1 MTLQATFA
9 ATLVDEWVRAGVR
22 DAVVSP
28 GSRSSVLA
36 TALVGDGRIA
46 THVRV
51 DERSSGFFAIGIALV
66 SARPVI
72 VVTTSGTAAA
82 ELHAAVIEADL
93 AGVPIVV
100 CTADRPFE
108 LQDVGAPQ
116 TVDQRH
122 LYGRAVRFYADFDVP
137 SEEAKPS
144 WRSLA
149 VRLVLEA
156 EHSVNGPGPVHAN
169 LPFREPLG
177 GEPDELP
184 TGRPGGRPFH
194 EVVGASPLAER
205 AVGHLVEL
213 ANSTKQGVI
222 VAGRCGA
229 GCESTL
235 AFSRASGWPILADS
249 LSFPRET
256 NEGLVAAWET
266 IVKSPLA
273 TTALRPDV
281 VLRVGAPPASRPL
294 ATWLAKGA
302 AAGTQHVLV
311 DPYGKFADP
320 GRTSA
325 TVLRARPDEL
335 LSEAERRLGGATST
349 RPLFDAWMAADR
361 SAQLAIDE
369 ILGKIPEA
377 SEPAIARDLFALLP
391 HRSAIVV
398 SSSMPIRD
406 VDGFAQPRAGA
417 PIVYANRGA
426 NGIDGVASTVR
437 GVATA
442 RFAMVP
448 NVPPTVGLLGDLA
461 FLHDL
466 SAHVRGVDEE
476 RVGVT
481 YVVID
486 NRGGGIF
493 SFLPYAPKLRRDVFE
508 RAFATPQATDIAAVA
523 SAFGFGVFDLDE
535 RAAFTPAVL
544 AAISSGSDQ
553 LVLVHTDRARN
564 VEIHAELDRAVEASL
579 GSPLGSRGGKP
590 RTTPPR
596 QPR

>member
-9 ATLVDEWVRAGVR
+9 VTLVDEWVRAGVR

-28 GSRSSVLA
+28 GSRSGVLA
-36 TALVGDGRIA
+36 TALAGDGRIE

-66 SARPVI
+66 SERPVV

-93 AGVPIVV
+93 AGVPLVV

-137 SEEAKPS
+137 SEEAKPL

-149 VRLVLEA
+149 ARLVLEA

-177 GEPDELP
+177 GEPEELP
-184 TGRPGGRPFH
+184 PGRPGARPFH
-194 EVVGASPLAER
+194 EVVGASPPAER
-205 AVGHLVEL
+205 AVGNLVGL
-213 ANSTKQGVI
+213 VNSTKRGVI
-222 VAGRCGA
+222 ISGRSGA
-229 GCESTL
+229 GAEAAL

-256 NEGLVAAWET
+256 NDGLVGAWET

-294 ATWLAKGA
+294 ATWLARCA
-302 AAGTQHVLV
+302 EAGTQHVFV

-325 TVLRARPDEL
+325 TVLQAGPEEL
-335 LSEAERRLGGATST
+335 LLEAGRRLGGATPT
-349 RPLFDAWMAADR
+349 RPLFDAWTAADR

-369 ILGKIPEA
+369 VLGNIPEA
-377 SEPAIARDLFALLP
+377 SEPAVARDLFALMP
-391 HRSAIVV
+391 HRSAIFV

-406 VDGFAQPRAGA
+406 IDGFARPRSGA

-442 RFAMVP
+442 RVAMAP
-448 NVPPTVGLLGDLA
+448 KAPPTVGLLGDLA

-466 SAHVRGVDEE
+466 SAHVQGVDEQ

-493 SFLPYAPKLRRDVFE
+493 SFLPYAPELRRDVFE
-508 RAFATPQATDIAAVA
+508 RAFATPQSTDIAAVA
-523 SAFGFGVFDLDE
+523 TAFGFGVFDLDE

-544 AAISSGSDQ
+544 AAISTGSDQ

-564 VEIHAELDRAVEASL
+564 VEIHGELDRAVEASL
-579 GSPLGSRGGKP
+579 ASPLASRGGKP
-590 RTTPPR
+590 RSTRPR
-596 QPR
+596 RPR